1 MTVSI
6 EPSSEPEFWVGTG
19 GVVACEVGAF
29 LTVPES
35 KAADPCRVVTG
46 VLGFGGEPA
55 LGKPRAERQAR
66 T

>member
-35 KAADPCRVVTG
+35 KAADP
-46 VLGFGGEPA
+46 
-55 LGKPRAERQAR
+55 
-66 T
+66 